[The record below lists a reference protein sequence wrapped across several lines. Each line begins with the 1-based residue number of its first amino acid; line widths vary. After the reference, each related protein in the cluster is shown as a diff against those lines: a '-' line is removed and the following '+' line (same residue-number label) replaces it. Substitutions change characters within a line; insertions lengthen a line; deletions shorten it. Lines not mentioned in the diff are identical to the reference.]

1 MNLSEDQKMRY
12 AELLL
17 SGSKIDAIKAC
28 REENNVSL
36 ADAKQAIDG
45 IEATMRAEGR
55 LAEKSG
61 CLGLLLMA
69 AGTLLSTIT
78 S

>member
-45 IEATMRAEGR
+45 LEATLRAEGR

-61 CLGLLLMA
+61 CLGLLLMTV
-69 AGTLLSTIT
+69 GILLSMIT

>member
-1 MNLSEDQKMRY
+1 MDLSEDQKLRY

-36 ADAKQAIDG
+36 TDAKQAIDG
-45 IEATMRAEGR
+45 LEATMRAEGR
-55 LAEKSG
+55 LTEKSG
-61 CLGLLLMA
+61 CLGMLLMTV
-69 AGTLLSTIT
+69 GTLLSTIAN
-78 S
+78 